1 MRILVSA
8 CLLGMNCKY
17 NGGNNEKKEVLSL
30 LEEHELI
37 PVCPEILG
45 GLPTPRVPAENKGK
59 QVVTKDGRDVTFQ
72 FQKGALETL
81 KIAQLYQ
88 CHCAIL
94 KEKSPSCGSGEI
106 YDGTFQGILMQ
117 GDGVT
122 ARLLKEHG
130 IYVVGEKHLN
140 KLYKNVGKRDER

>member
-17 NGGNNEKKEVLSL
+17 SGGNNEKEEVLSL

-59 QVVTKDGRDVTFQ
+59 QVITKDGRDVTCQ

-81 KIAQLYQ
+81 KIAKLYQ

-106 YDGTFQGILMQ
+106 YDGTFQGILIQ

-122 ARLLKEHG
+122 ARLLKKHG